1 MTTDLLRQRAKALRL
16 YGLLAHWTEI
26 ADAPWLPTL
35 LQWEEDEHI
44 RRSLERRMKSARL
57 GRFKA
62 IDEFDW
68 NWPTRCDRG
77 AIEAILTLDFI
88 SEAANVILNR
98 SKRGWEDYA
107 GEQYRAPGAHRRA
120 YGTLHRRWTTLGGSY
135 GNRERCRPATAVAQ
149 V

>member
-77 AIEAILTLDFI
+77 AIEAILTLEFI
-88 SEAANVILNR
+88 TEAANVVLIGPN
-98 SKRGWEDYA
+98 E
-107 GEQYRAPGAHRRA
+107 PV
-120 YGTLHRRWTTLGGSY
+120 TLCTS
-135 GNRERCRPATAVAQ
+135 
-149 V
+149 